1 MIKTIKKID
10 LQGNEVWQEVC
21 LCNRCKKPLEPTDFV
36 YETKWTGWHCVKM
49 EPGVA
54 YGFGQGSNPVKHIC
68 EDCQKEVESFL
79 NGEDIEHLENIT
91 SIKLDTFDERVQ
103 CLIERLKSQPSKALS
118 ERRNSFLCTSE
129 MAQAIDFILIERG
142 NTLHG

>member
-10 LQGNEVWQEVC
+10 LQGNEVWQEVVV
-21 LCNRCKKPLEPTDFV
+21 CNRCKKTLDPTDFV

-68 EDCQKEVESFL
+68 ENCQKEVESFL
-79 NGEDIEHLENIT
+79 EGKDLEKKNKPT
-91 SIKLDTFDERVQ
+91 LTTFEERVALHKESLQ
-103 CLIERLKSQPSKALS
+103 CENTSVLK
-118 ERRNSFLCTSE
+118 EFRNSCMCSVET
-129 MAQAIDFILIERG
+129 AAAIDLILKDRQ
-142 NTLHG
+142 L

>member
-10 LQGNEVWQEVC
+10 IHGNETWQEVC
-21 LCNRCKKPLEPTDFV
+21 VCNRCKKTLEPTDFV

-68 EDCQKEVESFL
+68 EDCQKELESFL
-79 NGEDIEHLENIT
+79 EGEDLDIEIEDIDCDGRCLNC
-91 SIKLDTFDERVQ
+91 DYFDFVSGE
-103 CLIERLKSQPSKALS
+103 CTI
-118 ERRNSFLCTSE
+118 RR
-129 MAQAIDFILIERG
+129 D
-142 NTLHG
+142 